1 MIMMKNIKISF
12 TKSQCNVRCRQTL
25 AKYLK
30 LSCYRHK
37 LRYIEENEVYNVG
50 LTQWTVGSK
59 LFHSHKGKTPS
70 FAPAKINH
78 SKTVSRQMATN
89 VKLN

>member
-1 MIMMKNIKISF
+1 MKNIQISF
-12 TKSQCNVRCRQTL
+12 TESQCNVRYRHTL
-25 AKYLK
+25 AKYLE
-30 LSCYRHK
+30 LSCYRYK
-37 LRYIEENEVYNVG
+37 LRYIEENEEYNEG

-70 FAPAKINH
+70 FVPAKINH

>member
-1 MIMMKNIKISF
+1 MMKNIQISF
-12 TKSQCNVRCRQTL
+12 TESQCNVRYRHTL
-25 AKYLK
+25 AKYLE
-30 LSCYRHK
+30 LSCFRHK
-37 LRYIEENEVYNVG
+37 LRYIEENEEYNER

-70 FAPAKINH
+70 FVPAIINH
-78 SKTVSRQMATN
+78 SKAVSRQIATN

>member
-1 MIMMKNIKISF
+1 MKNIKISF

-50 LTQWTVGSK
+50 LTQWTVGRK
-59 LFHSHKGKTPS
+59 LFHSHKGKTYLLS
-70 FAPAKINH
+70 LLKSIIR
-78 SKTVSRQMATN
+78 RQFPDRWRLMSN
-89 VKLN
+89 